1 MVNSLSLNVLQKN
14 KQLIVIEGPTASGKT
29 ALGVELAKRFNTI
42 IISADSRQ
50 FYKEISIGTAKPT
63 LEEQAGIYHY
73 MVDSH
78 FLTDEITSAKYARE
92 VDIILENEF
101 KNHDKLIMVGGSGM
115 FIDAVCIGLDEIP
128 KSDEIKNELTSLW
141 NEKGLEPLL
150 EELKEKD
157 FDFYNEVD
165 KGNPM
170 RIIRA
175 LEAIRITGE
184 PFSKLRTKQEKKH
197 SFEIIRFV
205 INHPREIL
213 YERINRRVEIMLE
226 NGLIEE
232 VKSVQHIKH
241 LSTLRTVGYSE
252 IFNYLEDLTSLQT
265 SVELIKQNTR
275 RYAKRQLTWFRRHP
289 DEIWLNNTETEL
301 MMEEIDLRLQD
312 TRL

>member
-1 MVNSLSLNVLQKN
+1 MVNSLSLKVLQKN
-14 KQLIVIEGPTASGKT
+14 KLLIVIEGPTASGKT
-29 ALGVELAKRFNTI
+29 ALGIELAKRYHSI

-50 FYKEISIGTAKPT
+50 FYKEIAIGTAKPS
-63 LEEQAGIYHY
+63 LKEQSGIHHY

-78 FLTDEITSAKYARE
+78 FLADEITSATYARE
-92 VDIILENEF
+92 TNIILENEF
-101 KNHDKLIMVGGSGM
+101 KNNDKIIMVGGSGM

-128 KSDEIKNELTSLW
+128 KSDEIKEELTTLW
-141 NEKGLEPLL
+141 EKKGLEPLL

-157 FDFYNEVD
+157 LNFYNEVD

-213 YERINRRVEIMLE
+213 YERINRRVDIMIE
-226 NGLIEE
+226 NGLIDE
-232 VKSVQHIKH
+232 VKSVQHLKH
-241 LSTLRTVGYSE
+241 LSTLRTVGYTE
-252 IFNYLEDLTSLQT
+252 IFNYLAGVTSLPKT
-265 SVELIKQNTR
+265 IELIKQNTR

-289 DEIWLNNTETEL
+289 DAIWLKNTETEL
-301 MMEEIDLRLQD
+301 MVEEIEIRLKNED
-312 TRL
+312 

>member
-1 MVNSLSLNVLQKN
+1 MLKN

-29 ALGVELAKRFNTI
+29 ALGVVLAKRFNTV

-63 LEEQAGIYHY
+63 LKEQSGIFHY

-78 FLTDEITSAKYARE
+78 LLTDEISSSTYAKE
-92 VDIILENEF
+92 VNIILDDEF

-128 KSDEIKNELTSLW
+128 KSDEIKLELTTLW
-141 NEKGLEPLL
+141 EKKGLEPLL
-150 EELKEKD
+150 EELREKD
-157 FDFYNEVD
+157 FDFYKEVD

-184 PFSKLRTKQEKKH
+184 AFSKLRTRQEKKH
-197 SFEIIRFV
+197 SFEITRFV

-213 YERINRRVEIMLE
+213 YERINRRVDIMIE
-226 NGLIEE
+226 NGLIDEA
-232 VKSVQHIKH
+232 KSVQHLKH
-241 LSTLRTVGYSE
+241 LSSLKTVGYTE
-252 IFNYLEDLTSLQT
+252 IFNYFDGVTSLQT
-265 SVELIKQNTR
+265 AVELIKQNSR

-289 DEIWLNNTETEL
+289 EAIWLNNTETEL
-301 MMEEIDLRLQD
+301 MVEEISFRLQE